1 MDFIHQLGYRSRYDR
16 GYHSGVILNLGY
28 HRHTIEIGPKS
39 DRSADACSQAPA
51 KAAKTGETNVQ
62 PTPVQALEP
71 PASSA
76 ASGSVGV
83 VEWPSEEDAKTT
95 DGFGMLRKVIP
106 FATWPPYPSSRQ

>member
-1 MDFIHQLGYRSRYDR
+1 MA
-16 GYHSGVILNLGY
+16 
-28 HRHTIEIGPKS
+28 PKPENKRRAETPAS
-39 DRSADACSQAPA
+39 APA